1 MSILMRIVTIITG
14 AALFLTPVFINKMTA
29 DAICEGVVINLAD
42 SSKHQFV
49 TNNDIMNALRATGI
63 RVTGQKIRDIPLT
76 KLEERVKAFTELRV
90 AEVYISEDM
99 KLHVYG
105 NQREPVMRVMAS
117 YGGDFF
123 IDREGVIMRR
133 HNLYTPNLHIL
144 EIDMVFNSEQ
154 MTGTNIFESEKT
166 ANLAQAFE
174 LVNYIRGDSFWNGMI
189 DQLSM
194 SRDGRVTLVP
204 HVGNHTVK
212 MGRVENYEEKL
223 HNLRV
228 FYRQAMPVAGWDRYR
243 VINVEYKGQVVCQRR

>member
-14 AALFLTPVFINKMTA
+14 TALFLTPVFINKMTA

>member
-1 MSILMRIVTIITG
+1 M
-14 AALFLTPVFINKMTA
+14 
-29 DAICEGVVINLAD
+29 
-42 SSKHQFV
+42 
-49 TNNDIMNALRATGI
+49 
-63 RVTGQKIRDIPLT
+63 T

>member
-1 MSILMRIVTIITG
+1 MSILMKIVTIIMG
-14 AALFLTPVFINKMTA
+14 AALFLTPVFISTMTA
-29 DAICEGVVINLAD
+29 DATCEGVVINVAD

-63 RVTGQKIRDIPLT
+63 RVTGQKISEIPLSE
-76 KLEERVKAFTELRV
+76 LEERVKAFKELKV
-90 AEVYISEDM
+90 AEVYISEDR

-105 NQREPVMRVMAS
+105 NQREPVMRVVAS

-154 MTGTNIFESEKT
+154 MTGTSIFESEKT
-166 ANLAQAFE
+166 ENLAKAFE
-174 LVNYIRGDSFWNGMI
+174 LVNYIRGDSFWNETI

-194 SRDGRVTLVP
+194 TRDGRVTLVP

-212 MGRVENYEEKL
+212 LGRVENYEENL
-223 HNLRV
+223 HNLLV

-243 VINVEYKGQVVCQRR
+243 VVNVEYRGQVVCQRR

>member
-1 MSILMRIVTIITG
+1 MSLLMKIVTIITG
-14 AALFLTPVFINKMTA
+14 AALLLTPVFISTMTA
-29 DAICEGVVINLAD
+29 DATCEGVVITVAD

-49 TNNDIMNALRATGI
+49 TDDDIMNALRATGI
-63 RVTGQKIRDIPLT
+63 RVTGEKISEIPLS
-76 KLEERVKAFTELRV
+76 KIEEKVKAFKELKV
-90 AEVYISEDM
+90 AEVYISEDR

-105 NQREPVMRVMAS
+105 NQREPVLRVVAS

-133 HNLYTPNLHIL
+133 HNLYTPNLHVL
-144 EIDMVFNSEQ
+144 EIDMVFNAEQ
-154 MTGTNIFESEKT
+154 MTGTSIFESEKT
-166 ANLAQAFE
+166 ENLVKAFE

-194 SRDGRVTLVP
+194 TRDGRVTLVP

-212 MGRVENYEEKL
+212 LGRVENYEEKL
-223 HNLRV
+223 HNLLV

-243 VINVEYKGQVVCQRR
+243 VVNVEYRGQVVCQRR

>member
-1 MSILMRIVTIITG
+1 MKIVTIITG
-14 AALFLTPVFINKMTA
+14 AALLLTPVFISTMTA
-29 DAICEGVVINLAD
+29 DATCEGVVITVAD

-49 TNNDIMNALRATGI
+49 TDDDIMNALRATGI
-63 RVTGQKIRDIPLT
+63 RVTGEKISEIPLS
-76 KLEERVKAFTELRV
+76 KLEEKVKAFKELKV
-90 AEVYISEDM
+90 AEVYISEDR

-105 NQREPVMRVMAS
+105 NQREPVLRVVAS

-133 HNLYTPNLHIL
+133 HNLYTPNLHVL
-144 EIDMVFNSEQ
+144 EIDMVFNAEQ
-154 MTGTNIFESEKT
+154 MTGTSIFESEKT
-166 ANLAQAFE
+166 ENLVKAFE

-194 SRDGRVTLVP
+194 TRDGRVTLVP

-212 MGRVENYEEKL
+212 LGRVENYEEKL
-223 HNLRV
+223 HNLLV

-243 VINVEYKGQVVCQRR
+243 VVNVEYRGQVVCQRR

>member
-1 MSILMRIVTIITG
+1 MSILMRIVTIVTG

-243 VINVEYKGQVVCQRR
+243 VVNVEYKGQVVCQRR

>member
-1 MSILMRIVTIITG
+1 MSLLMKIVTIITG
-14 AALFLTPVFINKMTA
+14 AALLLTPVFISTMTA
-29 DAICEGVVINLAD
+29 DATCEGVVITVAD

-49 TNNDIMNALRATGI
+49 TDDDIMNALRATGI
-63 RVTGQKIRDIPLT
+63 RVTGEKISEIPLS
-76 KLEERVKAFTELRV
+76 KLEEKVKAFKELKV
-90 AEVYISEDM
+90 AEVYISEDR

-105 NQREPVMRVMAS
+105 NQREPVLRVVAS

-133 HNLYTPNLHIL
+133 HNLYTPNLHVL
-144 EIDMVFNSEQ
+144 EIDMVFNAEQ
-154 MTGTNIFESEKT
+154 MTGTSIFESEKT
-166 ANLAQAFE
+166 ENLVKAFE

-194 SRDGRVTLVP
+194 TRDGRVTLVP

-212 MGRVENYEEKL
+212 LGRVENYEEKL
-223 HNLRV
+223 HNLLV

-243 VINVEYKGQVVCQRR
+243 VVNVEYRGQVVCQRR

>member
-1 MSILMRIVTIITG
+1 MKIVTIITG
-14 AALFLTPVFINKMTA
+14 AALLLTPVFISTMTA
-29 DAICEGVVINLAD
+29 DATCEGVVITVAD

-49 TNNDIMNALRATGI
+49 TDDDIMNALRATGI
-63 RVTGQKIRDIPLT
+63 RVTGEKISEIPLS
-76 KLEERVKAFTELRV
+76 KIEETVKAFKELKV
-90 AEVYISEDM
+90 AEVYISEDR

-105 NQREPVMRVMAS
+105 NQREPVLRVVAS

-133 HNLYTPNLHIL
+133 HNLYTPNLHVL
-144 EIDMVFNSEQ
+144 EIDMVFNAEQ
-154 MTGTNIFESEKT
+154 MTGTSIFESEKT
-166 ANLAQAFE
+166 ENLVKAFE

-194 SRDGRVTLVP
+194 TRDGRVTLVP

-212 MGRVENYEEKL
+212 LGRVENYEEKL
-223 HNLRV
+223 HNLLV

-243 VINVEYKGQVVCQRR
+243 VVNVEYRGQVVCQRR

>member
-1 MSILMRIVTIITG
+1 MKIVTIITG
-14 AALFLTPVFINKMTA
+14 AALLLTPVFISTMTA
-29 DAICEGVVINLAD
+29 DATCEGVVITVAD

-49 TNNDIMNALRATGI
+49 TDDDIMNALRATGI
-63 RVTGQKIRDIPLT
+63 RVTGEKISEIPLS
-76 KLEERVKAFTELRV
+76 KIEEKVKAFKELKV
-90 AEVYISEDM
+90 AEVYISEDR

-105 NQREPVMRVMAS
+105 NQREPVLRVVAS

-133 HNLYTPNLHIL
+133 HNLYTPNLHVL
-144 EIDMVFNSEQ
+144 EIDMVFNAEQ
-154 MTGTNIFESEKT
+154 MTGTSIFESEKT
-166 ANLAQAFE
+166 ENLVKAFE

-194 SRDGRVTLVP
+194 TRDGRVTLVP

-212 MGRVENYEEKL
+212 LGRVENYEEKL
-223 HNLRV
+223 HNLLV

-243 VINVEYKGQVVCQRR
+243 VVNVEYRGQVVCQRR